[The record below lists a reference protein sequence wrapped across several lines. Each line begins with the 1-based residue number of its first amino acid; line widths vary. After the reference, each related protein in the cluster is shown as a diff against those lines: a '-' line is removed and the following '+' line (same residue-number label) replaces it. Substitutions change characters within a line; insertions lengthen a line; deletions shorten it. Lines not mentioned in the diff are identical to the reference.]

1 MKITLEMPDNTI
13 CMFLSFILDDGMQ
26 KMSMQT
32 NGIDSKEM
40 FDGNYI
46 VIEKKEI
53 NHDQEKIWRVNNTGD
68 KGRGS

>member
-13 CMFLSFILDDGMQ
+13 FMFLNFILDDGAEL
-26 KMSMQT
+26 SMQT

-40 FDGNYI
+40 FDGNHL

-53 NHDQEKIWRVNNTGD
+53 NHD
-68 KGRGS
+68 

>member
-13 CMFLSFILDDGMQ
+13 CMFLNFILDDGG
-26 KMSMQT
+26 KLSMQN
-32 NGIDSKEM
+32 NGIDSNEM

-53 NHDQEKIWRVNNTGD
+53 NHD
-68 KGRGS
+68 